1 MNWVEQRWDKMY
13 EDDDRVLDTLTVWP
27 PLTIERDAAT
37 NTNSNHPWSI
47 HWSSWTL
54 YTTSRTSPY
63 HISIPRPCN
72 PCCPAI
78 NNTNTLHVNMS
89 TRVWSLGTL
98 ARSVQCTSVPCT
110 NMKLKCHWY
119 HWYNCLFN
127 FHWYNF
133 LFHSSVLS
141 LSFTILLMLSNNC
154 LCFSA
159 FLPD

>member
-13 EDDDRVLDTLTVWP
+13 VDDDTALDTLTVRS
-27 PLTIERDAAT
+27 PLNIERYAA
-37 NTNSNHPWSI
+37 TNSNHPWSI
-47 HWSSWTL
+47 HWSWLTPLHLPQSHFNPPSL
-54 YTTSRTSPY
+54 Y
-63 HISIPRPCN
+63 N

-89 TRVWSLGTL
+89 THVWSLGTL
-98 ARSVQCTSVPCT
+98 ARSVQCTSVSCT

-159 FLPD
+159 FLPE

>member
-1 MNWVEQRWDKMY
+1 MY
-13 EDDDRVLDTLTVWP
+13 EDDDPVLDTLTVRS
-27 PLTIERDAAT
+27 PLNIERYAA
-37 NTNSNHPWSI
+37 TNSNHPWSI
-47 HWSSWTL
+47 HWSSLILDTGHHF
-54 YTTSRTSPY
+54 TSPN

-89 TRVWSLGTL
+89 THVWSLGTL

-110 NMKLKCHWY
+110 NMQLKCHSY

-141 LSFTILLMLSNNC
+141 LSFTILLMLSNNW
-154 LCFSA
+154 LCFSS
-159 FLPD
+159 FLPE